1 MYDYLLYFLIFSFLG
16 WCAEVVFHILK
27 NGRFENRGLAKGPVC
42 PIYGVGICLCYLL
55 LGSIGDFFLLIVL
68 SMAVATIVEFAAG
81 FLVDK
86 MLGQRLWD
94 YTLEAGNIFGYICPR
109 FSIIWGVICAT
120 VIKLI
125 PRLEPFLFLMRTPLG
140 YAFAFTLSVVLI
152 LDIKAEMTKRQKI
165 KM

>member
-42 PIYGVGICLCYLL
+42 PIYGVGICLSYLL
-55 LGSIGDFFLLIVL
+55 LGSIGDFFLLTVL

-81 FLVDK
+81 FFVDK

-109 FSIIWGVICAT
+109 FSIIWGVICAA

-125 PRLEPFLFLMRTPLG
+125 PRLEPFISLMKTPFG
-140 YAFAFTLSVVLI
+140 YTLASALSVVLI
-152 LDIKAEMTKRQKI
+152 LDIKTEMVKRQEI